1 MNSTLRTFFVKLEFF
16 NLRRVSFNCRRPL
29 RVFFGLTLK
38 ACIYISHAM
47 AITGAKARLEVYEQ
61 KQTKLSKN
69 SKIFLGKVR
78 KIFSD
83 RNRFYK
89 YCSQSAAY

>member
-1 MNSTLRTFFVKLEFF
+1 
-16 NLRRVSFNCRRPL
+16 
-29 RVFFGLTLK
+29 
-38 ACIYISHAM
+38 M

-78 KIFSD
+78 KVFSD